1 MPPQPTRPHA
11 RPGWH
16 VTAIPPPVSSPVVCT
31 SCEVV
36 VADAGDVDLAE
47 RLQAHRCDADTPV
60 LILDHGHRP
69 SPYRARCRRCLWRSQ
84 WAPTVGEVRAE
95 HAEHLAAA
103 HAEARAR

>member
-1 MPPQPTRPHA
+1 MHADLPAAAATPPA
-11 RPGWH
+11 S
-16 VTAIPPPVSSPVVCT
+16 IPVVCT

-36 VADAGDVDLAE
+36 VGDAGDADLAE
-47 RLQAHRCDADTPV
+47 RLQAHRCDADTPA
-60 LILDHGHRP
+60 LILAHGRHP